1 MGVFK
6 SVNMYAVAVLWFAG
20 CMIVKALV
28 RAGKTCPNWQSYVI
42 SDMQQHQQRGI
53 GLLGVDPEQIRLID
67 PIYVTGPFL
76 DCGNIVTIREQGAA
90 KKFLNRLFQILPFAY
105 GIYLLVN
112 QQYYIPELIFRMDGE
127 NARYSMITQHFFY
140 FSEEQIFVY
149 EVKYD
154 LVNGRIYEE
163 NTYDYFYRDVDCI
176 ETGSTLREIRE
187 GSKIHTKSYEHFR
200 IVVYSGTQTF
210 AVTDGQEG
218 ILQNQVAAMRALLRE
233 KKNAD

>member
-1 MGVFK
+1 MKEDKIMQQIFRQDVKDYFYGSVWADAAASIGTWFFILMGVFK
-6 SVNMYAVAVLWFAG
+6 SVNMYAVAVLWVAG

-67 PIYVTGPFL
+67 PINVTGPFL

-127 NARYSMITQHFFY
+127 NA
-140 FSEEQIFVY
+140 
-149 EVKYD
+149 
-154 LVNGRIYEE
+154 
-163 NTYDYFYRDVDCI
+163 
-176 ETGSTLREIRE
+176 
-187 GSKIHTKSYEHFR
+187 
-200 IVVYSGTQTF
+200 
-210 AVTDGQEG
+210 
-218 ILQNQVAAMRALLRE
+218 
-233 KKNAD
+233 